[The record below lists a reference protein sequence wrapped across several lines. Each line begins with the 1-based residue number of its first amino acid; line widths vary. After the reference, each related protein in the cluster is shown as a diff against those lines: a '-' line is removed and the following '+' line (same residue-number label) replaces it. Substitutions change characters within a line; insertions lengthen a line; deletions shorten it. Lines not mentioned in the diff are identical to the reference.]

1 MAAKGYCTSAD
12 VEAFLGITFTAGQT
26 AQCNSLIEQVE
37 ITIDGETNRA
47 WLTGAQTD
55 EAVFYPG
62 YEVFLRYAPVASVE
76 SITGRA
82 GLGNDEEALTVDED
96 YEVRDLDGG
105 LVYVVRPGNYDRL
118 LIDYTPVATVPA
130 DIKKACIEWVAVG
143 LQPQLQPGS
152 FGLDSYSLPDL
163 TVRFSRSHVQAAMPP
178 GVQQVIDRYRF
189 RVHA

>member
-12 VEAFLGITFTAGQT
+12 VEAFLGITFTTTQT
-26 AQCNSLIEQVE
+26 TQCDNLIEQVE

-47 WLTGAQTD
+47 WLTGAQTG
-55 EAVFYPG
+55 EAVYHPD
-62 YEVFLRYAPVASVE
+62 YEVYVRYAPLTSVE
-76 SITGRA
+76 AITGRA
-82 GLGNDEEALTVDED
+82 GLGEADEALTADED
-96 YEVRDLDGG
+96 YEVRDLESG
-105 LVYVVRPGNYDRL
+105 LIYIVSPGNYDRL

-130 DIKKACIEWVAVG
+130 DIKKAVIEWVATG

-152 FGLDSYSLPDL
+152 YGLDSYSLPDL
-163 TVRFSRSHVQAAMPP
+163 TVKFSRSHVQAAMPP